1 MRKIQKETFKSYLH
15 DCIYKNEK
23 DCLNNTEKYFEFY
36 NDTTYSTCARFDNG
50 KNIQNDTTKTVS
62 SSGRNNGLTL
72 VLKEE
77 KGVLIW
83 IHNNS
88 RLPIDIGIYNDL
100 NENTIT
106 ASTNYSKN
114 LILIRIQ
121 TDKLEQPYNDCLNDI
136 KDFPRNKTI
145 INAILSNNQSYY
157 QQHCLKYCFE
167 LKYIDDNPCNC
178 TAPLGNVLN
187 ECYFLNKQKELSD
200 CTIKFKNNF
209 NKNICSQYCPLEC
222 DSVIY
227 QNSYSIMA
235 YPQGKNQVKVLI
247 YYGELKYTLF
257 SQQAKMAFF
266 DLISN
271 LGGIMGVFL
280 GMSFLSFIEMV
291 EIIYE
296 ILIVLQSNKVK
307 NKVEK

>member
-1 MRKIQKETFKSYLH
+1 M
-15 DCIYKNEK
+15 
-23 DCLNNTEKYFEFY
+23 
-36 NDTTYSTCARFDNG
+36 
-50 KNIQNDTTKTVS
+50 S
-62 SSGRNNGLTL
+62 SAGRNNGLTL
-72 VLKEE
+72 VLNEE
-77 KGVLIW
+77 KGVNIW

-88 RLPIDIGIYNDL
+88 RLPLDIENNNDL
-100 NENTIT
+100 NENTIAAT
-106 ASTNYSKN
+106 ANYSTN
-114 LILIRIQ
+114 LILTRIENER
-121 TDKLEQPYNDCLNDI
+121 LEQPYNDCLKDI
-136 KDFPRNKTI
+136 KDFSLNKTL
-145 INAILSNNQSYY
+145 INAILNNNQSYY
-157 QQHCLKYCFE
+157 QQNCLKYCFE
-167 LKYIDDNPCNC
+167 LNYINDNPCNC
-178 TAPLGNVLN
+178 TASLGNVW
-187 ECYFLNKQKELSD
+187 NKCHFNAEKKLSV
-200 CTIKFKNNF
+200 CTNRFKNNF